1 METKKY
7 RVSWMRATP
16 CSVVV
21 EATSEEEAKEM
32 VEEGVANGDVFPD
45 EEGDSH
51 DTNFEADEE
60 N

>member
-1 METKKY
+1 
-7 RVSWMRATP
+7 MRATP

-32 VEEGVANGDVFPD
+32 VEEGVANGDVFPN

-51 DTNFEADEE
+51 DTNFDAEEE